1 MHIDIKDDVKT
12 RTGMGLFVCS
22 VSDRDSGLR
31 VTDRRFHGLMGR
43 NDWEDTVSR
52 NVPLRKGPLSGPAA

>member
-43 NDWEDTVSR
+43 NDW
-52 NVPLRKGPLSGPAA
+52 